1 VTSIADSSAI
11 RDDGRILSQHQA
23 ALTLLQ
29 ARLSAPDTARVA
41 WLDLACGRGQ
51 IIASL
56 DDNLSESAR
65 RKIEYWAY
73 DLDQKYARETRKI
86 SERMGFA
93 RFEARVGDLADFDRI
108 LPSDIYFDF
117 ITLTNTVHE
126 VEPGSLANLLVNC
139 VSRLSNTGILF
150 VYDMEKINP
159 LELGALPWSRDDIR
173 RIVHRMI
180 ESLGATSYRPEIGRW
195 THKSCNGWNV
205 QIQKQHLNSGNF
217 DENIETEAIEKTRTE
232 IADVLAKR
240 LVDCQE
246 SLEMLT
252 KYGPET
258 AQEQETK
265 EVLLYEFWSLYRALE
280 RKK

>member
-1 VTSIADSSAI
+1 VTSIADSSAF
-11 RDDGRILSQHQA
+11 RDDGRILPQHQA

-29 ARLSAPDTARVA
+29 SCLSAPDTKRVV

-65 RKIEYWAY
+65 SKIEYWAY
-73 DLDQKYARETRKI
+73 DLDQRFARETRKTA
-86 SERMGFA
+86 ERMGFA
-93 RFEARVGDLADFDRI
+93 KFEARVGDLADFNRI
-108 LPSDIYFDF
+108 LPSEIYFDF

-126 VEPGSLANLLVNC
+126 VEPDSLANILVNC
-139 VSRLSNTGILF
+139 VGRLSDMGILF
-150 VYDMEKINP
+150 IYDMERITP

-180 ESLGATSYRPEIGRW
+180 EALGSMSYRPEIGRW

-205 QIQKQHLNSGNF
+205 QIQKQHLNSGNC
-217 DENIETEAIEKTRTE
+217 EKNIETNAIEKTRTE
-232 IADVLAKR
+232 IADVLSKR
-240 LVDCQE
+240 LVDCRM

-252 KYGPET
+252 MYGPET
-258 AQEQETK
+258 AKEQETK
-265 EVLLYEFWSLYRALE
+265 
-280 RKK
+280 